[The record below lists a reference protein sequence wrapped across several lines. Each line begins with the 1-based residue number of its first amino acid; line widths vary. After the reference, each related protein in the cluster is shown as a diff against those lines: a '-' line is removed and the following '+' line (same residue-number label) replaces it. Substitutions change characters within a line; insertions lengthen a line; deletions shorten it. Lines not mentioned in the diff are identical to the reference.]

1 MKKTRRRQRRRRT
14 RHGRQRTRRRR
25 RRTRRRRR
33 KRGGVATLW
42 SVAMENTHKKKSL
55 EKTQKEEKRAI
66 HWEKGDGKCYICEK
80 RFTLRNREHHCRS
93 CGKVVCGKHSKN
105 EQQIYKYPIEI
116 SLRIC
121 DICAEREKD
130 IIDNIMK
137 KSSVNKQNTISALR
151 RSMLENC
158 TSRQSCRQRSRFPT
172 PYEIKSAK
180 DVLND
185 NNSQFSMISK
195 NGYDSWDVKKYFK
208 KKYPLKKQKV
218 EKRVKDL
225 WEHKLFP
232 KRTRIPHA
240 FRSTSKTRSA

>member
-1 MKKTRRRQRRRRT
+1 MKKTRKRRQRRTKRHRRKRRT
-14 RHGRQRTRRRR
+14 K
-25 RRTRRRRR
+25 RRTKRRRR

-42 SVAMENTHKKKSL
+42 SLAAETTHKEKSLKNRRDREKKS
-55 EKTQKEEKRAI
+55 I
-66 HWEKGDGKCYICEK
+66 HWEMGDKKCYICK
-80 RFTLRNREHHCRS
+80 KKFNIINREHHCRS

-121 DICAEREKD
+121 DICAEREKE

-137 KSSVNKQNTISALR
+137 KSSTNKQNTISALR

-172 PYEIKSAK
+172 PGEIKRAK
-180 DVLND
+180 NVLND
-185 NNSQFSMISK
+185 DNSQFSMISK

-225 WEHKLFP
+225 WEREVFP
-232 KRTRIPHA
+232 SRPRRPHPL
-240 FRSTSKTRSA
+240 RSTSKTRSA